1 MNPYINAILEKSG
14 SMALQAELDDILGQ
28 DVDFFEDVKVEE
40 SDGEDQQEGK
50 EQEEEFVD
58 EGEEEEQEEAPKKV
72 VKKVVKKKKKKK
84 KKKRLKRSY
93 TKREVKIL
101 RKLRKKIS
109 ETKKKMKAAKKDY
122 FRNRHR
128 IHIAKLRNRRD
139 NINRRARR
147 RYLKKKGSNNILHT
161 INPFAIKENA
171 VVQGMTAEKK
181 KAYLQQK
188 SISSGLLMGILSTGL
203 YSLYKREESSIH
215 ILEDGSQMT
224 KDQYLDY
231 EDSTFSAMSI
241 VETDKMPWKETI
253 MEDPKMSG
261 GVFAGTTLL
270 GSILA
275 YYNLTKKFK

>member
-1 MNPYINAILEKSG
+1 
-14 SMALQAELDDILGQ
+14 MALQAELDDILGQ

-40 SDGEDQQEGK
+40 SDGEEQQEQQEGK

-72 VKKVVKKKKKKK
+72 VKKVAKKKKKK

-93 TKREVKIL
+93 TKREIASLRRIRKAL
-101 RKLRKKIS
+101 RKVRAKLKK
-109 ETKKKMKAAKKDY
+109 AKKPY
-122 FRNRHR
+122 WRERHARR
-128 IHIAKLRNRRD
+128 IDWLKSSRK
-139 NINRRARR
+139 NINLRARR
-147 RYLKKKGSNNILHT
+147 RYLSKKGSKNELLHT
-161 INPFAIKENA
+161 INPFALKENA

-241 VETDKMPWKETI
+241 VETDKMPWKQTI